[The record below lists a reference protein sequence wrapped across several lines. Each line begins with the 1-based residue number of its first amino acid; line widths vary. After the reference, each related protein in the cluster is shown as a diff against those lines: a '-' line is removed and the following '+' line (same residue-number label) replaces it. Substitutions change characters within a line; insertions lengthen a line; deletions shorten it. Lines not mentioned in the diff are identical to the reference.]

1 MSTNH
6 ALDHNGDFLDE
17 SLTLKAIES
26 GATYCDIR
34 NQRRKGTSLEV
45 KDGKLKKASSG
56 EEEGAGIRILYDG
69 VWGFYATNDMSS
81 ESLKKGLS
89 QAIEMAKSGS
99 KVAKE
104 RVQLADIEVVKD
116 RIIWDPKKS
125 PHDVPISE
133 KHKILSEMDSEI
145 HKIDGIHTVTTG
157 YSDSTITTHFLSSE
171 GADIEMEITRTIAQV
186 NLVAKEGAKVIG
198 YRGRIGG
205 TGGFELFDKHD
216 PVKKGIKVGE
226 SAVQVL
232 KAKRSPNGRLPVIAD
247 HDLTGVFVHEALG
260 HAAEGDLVTSG
271 DSILEGQIGN
281 TLAADNVTIYDDSTV
296 PGAFGSFPYDDE
308 GVRGG
313 KKVLIKN
320 GVLVGFILNRETAF
334 KLGMECNGGAR
345 AESYGARPIVR
356 MSNTYIDK
364 GDYNFHE
371 MLEDIKFGIYAK
383 GTRGGQV
390 DTAKGSF
397 QFSAQEAF
405 LIENGEVKHPLRD
418 VSLSGMTLQILK
430 NIDAIGSD
438 FVLGDPGF
446 CGKGQMVPVGDGG
459 PHIRISEAIVG

>member
-1 MSTNH
+1 MS
-6 ALDHNGDFLDE
+6 L
-17 SLTLKAIES
+17 
-26 GATYCDIR
+26 
-34 NQRRKGTSLEV
+34 
-45 KDGKLKKASSG
+45 
-56 EEEGAGIRILYDG
+56 
-69 VWGFYATNDMSS
+69 

-99 KVAKE
+99 KVAKD
-104 RVQLADIEVVKD
+104 RVKLADIEVVKD

-157 YSDSTITTHFLSSE
+157 YSDSTITTHFFSSE

-438 FVLGDPGF
+438 FVMGDPGF

>member
-1 MSTNH
+1 MPNLAS
-6 ALDHNGDFLDE
+6 GDFLDE
-17 SLTLKAIES
+17 SLTSKAIEF
-26 GATYCDIR
+26 GASYCDIR
-34 NQRRKGTSLEV
+34 NQKMKGTSLEV

-56 EEEGAGIRILYDG
+56 EEEGAGIRVLYNG
-69 VWGFYATNDMSS
+69 VWGFYATNDMTT
-81 ESLKKGLS
+81 ESLQKGLS
-89 QAIEMAKSGS
+89 QAIDMAKSGS
-99 KVAKE
+99 KVASEKVE
-104 RVQLADIEVVKD
+104 LAQVDVVKD
-116 RIIWDPKKS
+116 RAIWAPQKN

-157 YSDSTITTHFLSSE
+157 YSDSTISTHFLSSE

-205 TGGFELFDKHD
+205 TGGFELFDKQD
-216 PVKKGIKVGE
+216 PVKKGISVGE

-271 DSILEGQIGN
+271 DSILEGQIGKKIA
-281 TLAADNVTIYDDSTV
+281 TENVTIYDDSTV

-308 GVRGG
+308 GVKGG
-313 KKVLIKN
+313 KKVLIKE
-320 GVLVGFILNRETAF
+320 GVLVGYILNRETAF

-356 MSNTYIDK
+356 MSNTYIDN
-364 GDYNFHE
+364 GDHKFEE
-371 MLEDIKFGIYAK
+371 MLEDIKYGIYAK

-405 LIENGEVKHPLRD
+405 LIENGEITVPLRD
-418 VSLSGMTLQILK
+418 VSLSGMTLQILN

-459 PHIRISEAIVG
+459 PHIRIKEAIVG